1 MGKPGVHQRKGSTAD
16 VSKEWLSRL
25 KPAVNGTEK
34 EIFQKHIKGCIPDIV
49 DGK

>member
-1 MGKPGVHQRKGSTAD
+1 
-16 VSKEWLSRL
+16 L

-34 EIFQKHIKGCIPDIV
+34 EIFQKHIMGCIPDIE